1 MPAKRHSSLIPLS
14 REHHLGLLL
23 AFRLTHG
30 LPRTRKPSDSPQEQA
45 EDTIRFFHDNLTAHF
60 RAEEEALFPSI
71 RACVPHAATLLDTLI
86 AEHSEMRAQ
95 VANLAQASPDEATLQ
110 TELKAFGDLFER
122 HIRCEE
128 RELFPLYEAHIPEA
142 EAARLGAAIT
152 RLTAREGRP
161 ASPPPSLTAHTQT
174 G

>member
-1 MPAKRHSSLIPLS
+1 MPAKRHP
-14 REHHLGLLL
+14 
-23 AFRLTHG
+23 
-30 LPRTRKPSDSPQEQA
+30 
-45 EDTIRFFHDNLTAHF
+45 NLVAHF
-60 RAEEEALFPSI
+60 RAEEEALFPAI
-71 RACVPHAATLLDTLI
+71 RTYLPQASALLDTLST
-86 AEHSEMRAQ
+86 EHVEVRAQ
-95 VANLAQASPDEATLQ
+95 IEHLAQASPDEATLQ

-128 RELFPLYEAHIPEA
+128 RELFPFYEAHIPEA

>member
-1 MPAKRHSSLIPLS
+1 MWKR
-14 REHHLGLLL
+14 
-23 AFRLTHG
+23 A
-30 LPRTRKPSDSPQEQA
+30 SDNILEIFFKVLDGK
-45 EDTIRFFHDNLTAHF
+45 EDHRG
-60 RAEEEALFPSI
+60 
-71 RACVPHAATLLDTLI
+71 CGPHK
-86 AEHSEMRAQ
+86 
-95 VANLAQASPDEATLQ
+95 ATLQ

-128 RELFPLYEAHIPEA
+128 RELFPFYEAHIPEA